1 MKHFHPTEQTVLD
14 LRFEA
19 FNAFNKVNFGNPA
32 ATYPNSD
39 FGTISSAGDPRVIET
54 AIRFRF

>member
-1 MKHFHPTEQTVLD
+1 VLD

-19 FNAFNKVNFGNPA
+19 FNAFNRVNFGNPA

-39 FGTISSAGDPRVIET
+39 FGTISSAGDPRVIQT

>member
-1 MKHFHPTEQTVLD
+1 MTEHTLAD
-14 LRFEA
+14 LRIEA
-19 FNAFNKVNFGNPA
+19 FNALNRVNLGNPA

-39 FGTISSAGDPRVIET
+39 FGTFSSAGDPRIVQT